1 MSLPKRVLYTLS
13 EAAARWGCQVADI
26 AEWALLDHLQIKV
39 VIPPTRFDGEVLS
52 DLVAIAPGDIMA
64 MFRRCGTGPR
74 QGIIRRA
81 RALGSSEWRH
91 ISPPEPGL
99 AITRDDLVLSAACV
113 ARFEEEHGVF
123 RRVNPNASKGHD
135 WEGFY
140 GALIL
145 RLFRGGL
152 PEKQAD
158 LVGEMQDWFIAT
170 SEDGD
175 APEESTIRKRVS
187 PILRMLSAEA

>member
-1 MSLPKRVLYTLS
+1 MSLPKRALFALS

-26 AEWALLDHLQIKV
+26 AEWALSGHLEITV
-39 VIPPTRFDGEVLS
+39 VIPPTCFEGEVLS
-52 DLVAIAPGDIMA
+52 DLVVIAPGDIMA

-74 QGIIRRA
+74 EGIIRRA
-81 RALGSSEWRH
+81 RALGGSEWRH
-91 ISPPEPGL
+91 IPPPAPGL
-99 AITRDDLVLSAACV
+99 TVTREDLMLSAAAV

-123 RRVNPNASKGHD
+123 RRVNPNVGKGHD

-140 GALIL
+140 GALIV
-145 RLFRGGL
+145 RLFQRGL

-158 LVGEMQDWFIAT
+158 LVGEMLDWFIANST
-170 SEDGD
+170 DGD
-175 APEESTIRKRVS
+175 APDESTVRKRVS

>member
-1 MSLPKRVLYTLS
+1 MSLPKRALFALS

-26 AEWALLDHLQIKV
+26 AEWALSGHLQIML
-39 VIPPTRFDGEVLS
+39 VIPPTQFGSEILS

-74 QGIIRRA
+74 EGIVRRA
-81 RALGSSEWRH
+81 RALGGNDWCH
-91 ISPPEPGL
+91 IPTSEPGL
-99 AITRDDLVLSAACV
+99 TVMRDDLLVSAVCV

-123 RRVNPNASKGHD
+123 RRVNPNSSKGHD

-140 GALIL
+140 GALIV
-145 RLFRGGL
+145 RLFQRGL

-158 LVGEMQDWFIAT
+158 LVGEMLDWFIANST
-170 SEDGD
+170 DGD
-175 APEESTIRKRVS
+175 APDESTVRKRVS
-187 PILRMLSAEA
+187 PILRMLNAEA

>member
-1 MSLPKRVLYTLS
+1 MSLPKRALFALS
-13 EAAARWGCQVADI
+13 EAAARWGCHIADI
-26 AEWALLDHLQIKV
+26 AEWALSGHLEIMV
-39 VIPPTRFDGEVLS
+39 VIPPTCFDGEVLS

-81 RALGSSEWRH
+81 RALGGNEWRH
-91 ISPPEPGL
+91 IPPPEPGM
-99 AITRDDLVLSAACV
+99 AIMRDDLVLSAASV

-123 RRVNPNASKGHD
+123 RRVNPNAGKGHD

-145 RLFRGGL
+145 RLFQHGL
-152 PEKQAD
+152 PEKQGD
-158 LVGEMQDWFIAT
+158 LVGEMLDWFIANST
-170 SEDGD
+170 DGD
-175 APEESTIRKRVS
+175 APDESTVRKRVS
-187 PILRMLSAEA
+187 PILRMLHAEA